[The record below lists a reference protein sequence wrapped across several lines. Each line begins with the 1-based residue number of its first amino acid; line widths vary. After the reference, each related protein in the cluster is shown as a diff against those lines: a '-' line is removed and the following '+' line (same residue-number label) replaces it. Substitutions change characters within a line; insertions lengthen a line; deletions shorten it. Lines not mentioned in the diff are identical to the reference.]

1 MASLSEQK
9 VQSCGDHR
17 GHGQREQ
24 DDAVQEHRG
33 SCRFQQ
39 RQNKHTLKPDQTS
52 SIHLGELDTHFIFA
66 HCMMLIMF
74 IVV

>member
-33 SCRFQQ
+33 SCRFHEDKT
-39 RQNKHTLKPDQTS
+39 NTLKPDQTT
-52 SIHLGELDTHFIFA
+52 SIHL
-66 HCMMLIMF
+66 
-74 IVV
+74 